1 MPTVQKVTVG
11 TTQAINVRVN
21 TTPATRVQNIQY
33 APATS
38 FSVINALDVQLL
50 NAANNLSVLTY
61 DDTTDKFVVQNVPR
75 LNGGTF

>member
-21 TTPATRVQNIQY
+21 TAPASRVQNIQY
-33 APATS
+33 IPGTS
-38 FSVINALDVQLL
+38 FSVINALDVQFL

>member
-21 TTPATRVQNIQY
+21 TAPATKVNNIQY
-33 APATS
+33 LPATS
-38 FSVINALDVQLL
+38 LTVGNASDVQFL

>member
-21 TTPATRVQNIQY
+21 TAPATRVQNIQY
-33 APATS
+33 VPATS
-38 FSVINALDVQLL
+38 FTVINAKDVQFL

>member
-21 TTPATRVQNIQY
+21 TAPASRVQNIQY
-33 APATS
+33 VPATS
-38 FSVINALDVQLL
+38 FTVSNATDVQFL

>member
-21 TTPATRVQNIQY
+21 TAPATRVQNIQY

-38 FSVINALDVQLL
+38 FSVINASDVQFL